1 MLAIPAIDIYKGKVT
16 RLLKGD
22 FAQYKFYNKT
32 PLEYAKGFD
41 SIGLPWLHIVDLEAS
56 LNGNISVVDQLREIK
71 SSTSLKV
78 QFGGGIKN
86 FSNAET
92 MINYGADRIIVGS
105 ISVTNKNEFEKILDQ
120 YNSGKIVVAV
130 DVSEEIIY
138 LKGWTEK
145 SRVSLWDHLQ
155 YCTSLGINYFLCTDI
170 SRDGTLNGPNISLY
184 KKIMDKYSNISLI
197 ASGGVGKLDD
207 LCELKDSGIYASV
220 VGKAF
225 YENKI
230 TLEDLR
236 SFVS

>member
-22 FAQYKFYNKT
+22 FEQYKFYNKT
-32 PLEYAKGFD
+32 PLEYANGFD
-41 SIGLPWLHIVDLEAS
+41 SIGLTWVHIVDLEAS

-71 SSTSLKV
+71 SSTRLKV

-92 MINYGADRIIVGS
+92 MINCGVDRIIVGS
-105 ISVTNKNEFEKILDQ
+105 ISVTNKNEFEKILDR

-145 SRVSLWDHLQ
+145 SQVSLWDHLQ
-155 YCTSLGINYFLCTDI
+155 YCTSIGINYFLCTDI
-170 SRDGTLNGPNISLY
+170 SRDGTLDGPNIFLY
-184 KKIMDKYSNISLI
+184 KKIMDKYSDINLI
-197 ASGGVGKLDD
+197 ASGGVGKLED
-207 LCELKDSGIYASV
+207 LYELKDSGIYASV

-230 TLEDLR
+230 TLEDLK